1 MIFINLFLNKGPFMS
16 LEEAAEN
23 IFEEDDDGQ
32 RIFKSKVSMIMMFN
46 LFSRAADSM
55 TLQTYLSHWG

>member
-1 MIFINLFLNKGPFMS
+1 MS